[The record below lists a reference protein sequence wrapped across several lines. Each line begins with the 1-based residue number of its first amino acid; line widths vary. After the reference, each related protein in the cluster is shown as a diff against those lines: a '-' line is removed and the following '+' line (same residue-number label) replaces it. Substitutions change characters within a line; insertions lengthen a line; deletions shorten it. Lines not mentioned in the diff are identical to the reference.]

1 MPQILVVDDSRTQRF
16 VINQYLSPLGCDV
29 VLCESGE
36 DALFQVSELVPDLI
50 ILDVEMPGLTGFE
63 TCRALRGLLQD
74 HWVPI
79 IYLTA
84 RTEPKDI
91 VEGLNVGGDTYISKP
106 VHEEVLTAIVKAMLR
121 VSTNQIELMQANQKL
136 DEVAHYDVLT
146 QVMNRRG
153 YEDMFERL
161 WKDHQRK
168 KSPLTIMMMDIDQFK
183 TYNDGYGHIQ
193 GDQCLR
199 QVAQTLKGALKRPI
213 DILARYGGEEFVV
226 LLPGTDEEGAM
237 NVANRFI
244 EAMSQANLPHEY
256 SDTKPFVTV
265 SIGMAQVRFDTED
278 KKQVLERADK
288 ALYHAKES
296 GRNCVKS

>member
-16 VINQYLSPLGCDV
+16 VINQYLTPLECEV
-29 VLCESGE
+29 ILCESGE
-36 DALFQVSELVPDLI
+36 DALFRVSEQVPDLI
-50 ILDVEMPGLTGFE
+50 VLDVEMPGLSGFD
-63 TCRALRGLLQD
+63 TCKALRGLLQD

-106 VHEEVLTAIVKAMLR
+106 VHEEVLSAIVKAMLR
-121 VSTNQIELMQANQKL
+121 VSVIQAELMQANQKL

-153 YEDMFERL
+153 YEDMFVRL

-168 KSPLTIMMMDIDQFK
+168 KSPLTIMIMDIDHFK
-183 TYNDGYGHIQ
+183 KYNDGYGHIQ

-226 LLPGTDEEGAM
+226 LLPGTDEEGAK
-237 NVANRFI
+237 NVAQRFI
-244 EAMSQANLPHEY
+244 DAMRQANLPHKY
-256 SDTKPFVTV
+256 SDTEPFVTV
-265 SIGMAQVRFDTED
+265 SIGLTQVRFDSED
-278 KKQVLERADK
+278 IKQVLERADK
-288 ALYHAKES
+288 KLYQAKEA
-296 GRNCVKS
+296 GRNCVKF

>member
-16 VINQYLSPLGCDV
+16 VINQYLTPLGCEV
-29 VLCESGE
+29 ILCESGE
-36 DALFQVSELVPDLI
+36 DALFKVSEQVPDLI
-50 ILDVEMPGLTGFE
+50 VLDVEMPGLSGFD
-63 TCRALRGLLQD
+63 TCKALRGLLQE

-91 VEGLNVGGDTYISKP
+91 VEGLSVGGDTYISKP

-121 VSTNQIELMQANQKL
+121 VSIIQAELMHANKKL

-153 YEDMFERL
+153 YEDMFVRL

-168 KSPLTIMMMDIDQFK
+168 KSPLTIMIMDIDHFK
-183 TYNDGYGHIQ
+183 KYNDGYGHIQ

-199 QVAQTLKGALKRPI
+199 QVAQTLKSALKRPI

-226 LLPGTDEEGAM
+226 LLPGTDEEGAK
-237 NVANRFI
+237 NVAQRFLD
-244 EAMSQANLPHEY
+244 AMRQANLPHEY
-256 SDTKPFVTV
+256 SDTQPFVTV
-265 SIGMAQVRFDTED
+265 SIGLTQVRFDNED
-278 KKQVLERADK
+278 RKQVLERADQK
-288 ALYHAKES
+288 LYQAKEA
-296 GRNCVKS
+296 GRNCVKF

>member
-1 MPQILVVDDSRTQRF
+1 MPQIMVVDDSRTQRY
-16 VINQYLSPLGCDV
+16 VINQYLAQLDCEVIS
-29 VLCESGE
+29 CESGE
-36 DALFQVSELVPDLI
+36 DALFKVSEKVPDLI
-50 ILDVEMPGLTGFE
+50 ILDVEMPGLSGFE
-63 TCRALRGLLQD
+63 TCKALRGLLQD

-106 VHEEVLTAIVKAMLR
+106 VHEDVLSAIAKAMLK
-121 VSTNQIELMQANQKL
+121 VSSIQAELMKANQKL

-161 WKDHQRK
+161 WKDHHRK
-168 KSPLTIMMMDIDQFK
+168 KAPLTIMIMDIDHFK
-183 TYNDGYGHIQ
+183 KYNDNYGHIQ

-199 QVAQTLKGALKRPI
+199 QVAQTLKSALKRPI

-226 LLPGTDEEGAM
+226 LLPGTDEEGAQI
-237 NVANRFI
+237 VANRFI
-244 EAMSQANLPHEY
+244 QAMQKAKIAHEF
-256 SDTKPFVTV
+256 SDTQPYVTV
-265 SIGMAQVRFDTED
+265 SIGLSQVRFGQETRKE
-278 KKQVLERADK
+278 VLQRADK
-288 ALYHAKES
+288 ALYEAKES
-296 GRNCVKS
+296 GRNCVK